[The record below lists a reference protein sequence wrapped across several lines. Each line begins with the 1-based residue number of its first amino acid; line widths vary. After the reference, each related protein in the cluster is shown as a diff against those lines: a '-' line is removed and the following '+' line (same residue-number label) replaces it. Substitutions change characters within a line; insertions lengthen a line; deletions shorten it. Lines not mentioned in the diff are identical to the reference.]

1 MAATR
6 AKGKKSKTAEVK
18 TEVMTESPARE
29 ATGLPKWHQA
39 EAGMDEGEKLDPK
52 EEKML
57 DWILNGVVIFIL
69 GWLGLSVLL
78 VIGGYF
84 GLWK

>member
-1 MAATR
+1 MAR
-6 AKGKKSKTAEVK
+6 AKTKSSRTKVTKAVEMPVEPVK
-18 TEVMTESPARE
+18 E
-29 ATGLPKWHQA
+29 AAGLPKWHQTDDQ
-39 EAGMDEGEKLDPK
+39 MDEGEKLDPK

>member
-1 MAATR
+1 MA
-6 AKGKKSKTAEVK
+6 SKTRKVTRRTK
-18 TEVMTESPARE
+18 PAKDE
-29 ATGLPKWHQA
+29 AVAAPAMETSAAAMPKWHQPVGDDLGG
-39 EAGMDEGEKLDPK
+39 EALDPK